1 MSAVPGSPLMTRA
14 TAQAGAVDA
23 AVPPRPPLSRF
34 ALGRGFDLR
43 RGAEILAARR
53 AK

>member
-1 MSAVPGSPLMTRA
+1 MTVPGAPLITRR
-14 TAQAGAVDA
+14 TEAGAVDA

-43 RGAEILAARR
+43 RGALILAARR